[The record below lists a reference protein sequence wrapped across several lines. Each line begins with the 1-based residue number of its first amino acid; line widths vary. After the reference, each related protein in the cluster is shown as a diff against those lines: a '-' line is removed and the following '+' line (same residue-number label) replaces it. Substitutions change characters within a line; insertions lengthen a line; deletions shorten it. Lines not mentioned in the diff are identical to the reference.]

1 MTGPSAAGRAG
12 TADNVVGVEV
22 TIDGMLVIADRLHLV
37 DFPVTL
43 GIRPNIPQED
53 LRDIVWEQVQRDLT
67 AQGVLD
73 LHGEPQPTVAEMVE
87 TLGRPDRTLEGRWWR
102 RDIGGVMVRFVVC
115 RRGDRHVIAARDG
128 DMLVLQLVAPQVG
141 LAGMVTAVLGPAE
154 PANVEPLTGVATE
167 LAECT
172 TASQLTQYGIAPAS
186 ARVYAEIVGN
196 PTGWVEIVASQR
208 HPGGTTTQTDAAA
221 GVLFRGSDGYEAARR
236 GTVWHR
242 RVPDRYPEVIVQ
254 AVSADD
260 IVSAIRYAT
269 VNGHKVSVVS
279 GGHSFAASHLRDG
292 AVLLDVSRI
301 DHASIDADKGRA
313 VVGPGKG
320 GSVLMAELEAQGLFF
335 PGGHCRGVCL
345 GGYLLQGGY
354 GWNSRIYGPACESV
368 IGLDVITADGAQIH
382 CDADNHADLYWAA
395 RGAGPGF
402 FGVVT
407 SFYLKL
413 YPRPATCGTSVYVYP
428 FDLADEVF
436 TWARAVSAEV
446 DPRVELQA
454 LASRGEPSM
463 GIDVPVISLASPAF
477 ADSPEEAEQALALF
491 GTCPVV
497 EQALVKVPYMP
508 TDLPAWYDVAMT
520 HYLSDHHYA
529 VDNMWTSAS
538 AEDLLPGIRSILDT
552 LPPHPAHFLWLNWG
566 PCPPRQDMA
575 YSIEADIYLALYGS
589 WKDPADE
596 AKYADWARSHMAA
609 MSHLAVGIQLAD
621 ENLGARPARFASDA
635 AMAKLD
641 RVRAEYDPDG
651 LFNSWMGRI

>member
-221 GVLFRGSDGYEAARR
+221 GVLDSKLGRLVSLP
-236 GTVWHR
+236 R
-242 RVPDRYPEVIVQ
+242 RV
-254 AVSADD
+254 
-260 IVSAIRYAT
+260 
-269 VNGHKVSVVS
+269 
-279 GGHSFAASHLRDG
+279 GGDLYGSFLPGTQQNLERALDGLLELLPAGAWLGSHLRSRTS
-292 AVLLDVSRI
+292 LLPRLTPHISATTSERDAMVDPPGNDD
-301 DHASIDADKGRA
+301 DHGDLDALDFSAAHTNEASPLDALDDYAPVQTDDAEGDLDALHALTERDEEPELELFT
-313 VVGPGKG
+313 VTNPQ
-320 GSVLMAELEAQGLFF
+320 GSVSVSTLMDG
-335 PGGHCRGVCL
+335 
-345 GGYLLQGGY
+345 
-354 GWNSRIYGPACESV
+354 RI
-368 IGLDVITADGAQIH
+368 QH
-382 CDADNHADLYWAA
+382 
-395 RGAGPGF
+395 
-402 FGVVT
+402 
-407 SFYLKL
+407 
-413 YPRPATCGTSVYVYP
+413 
-428 FDLADEVF
+428 
-436 TWARAVSAEV
+436 
-446 DPRVELQA
+446 VELTDKA
-454 LASRGEPSM
+454 TSM
-463 GIDVPVISLASPAF
+463 S
-477 ADSPEEAEQALALF
+477 EA
-491 GTCPVV
+491 
-497 EQALVKVPYMP
+497 
-508 TDLPAWYDVAMT
+508 
-520 HYLSDHHYA
+520 
-529 VDNMWTSAS
+529 
-538 AEDLLPGIRSILDT
+538 
-552 LPPHPAHFLWLNWG
+552 
-566 PCPPRQDMA
+566 
-575 YSIEADIYLALYGS
+575 
-589 WKDPADE
+589 
-596 AKYADWARSHMAA
+596 
-609 MSHLAVGIQLAD
+609 QLAD
-621 ENLGARPARFASDA
+621 EIFVIADLARQKARASQYTFMVENIGELTDEDAEGSALLREFVGMTLNLPTPEEAAAAEAEVFAT
-635 AMAKLD
+635 
-641 RVRAEYDPDG
+641 RYDVDYT
-651 LFNSWMGRI
+651 SRYKADD